1 MVDCSHQR
9 VVVQERNFV
18 VVSDSD
24 QKKVFRKAFEKLVI
38 FDNLITFNTRVLE
51 IGHQDGSRLNNRGI
65 IDGFLTGIT

>member
-1 MVDCSHQR
+1 MVDCSQQR

-24 QKKVFRKAFEKLVI
+24 RKKVFRKALEKLVI

-51 IGHQDGSRLNNRGI
+51 IGQQDGSRLNNRAI

>member
-9 VVVQERNFV
+9 VVVQERNFA

-24 QKKVFRKAFEKLVI
+24 RKKVFRKALEKLVI

-51 IGHQDGSRLNNRGI
+51 IGHQDGSRFNNRGI
-65 IDGFLTGIT
+65 IDGVLTGIT